1 MQLYINDYVHEQSL
15 EKHWLNSVFAF
26 IGKGSRSQNDNV
38 FFQTLFALEV
48 KNTSL
53 QISPRLSHRL
63 STAFKHSF
71 ENQMKAVKWRLFE
84 SLLDCKEIKPVNPKR
99 NQPLIFIGRTDA
111 KDEAPIFW
119 PPDMKNWKDP
129 DAGKDWRQ
137 EEKGMTEDEM
147 VGWHHRLKGQGFE
160 QTPRVGDGQGSLACY
175 SLWGHKESDTL
186 NWIFIKFC
194 LQFQWLLR
202 QPTV

>member
-26 IGKGSRSQNDNV
+26 IGKGSRAQNDNV

-147 VGWHHRLKGQGFE
+147 VGWHHRLNGQ
-160 QTPRVGDGQGSLACY
+160 SLSKLWELVMDREAWRATVYGVTKSRTHWTEY
-175 SLWGHKESDTL
+175 S
-186 NWIFIKFC
+186 
-194 LQFQWLLR
+194 
-202 QPTV
+202 